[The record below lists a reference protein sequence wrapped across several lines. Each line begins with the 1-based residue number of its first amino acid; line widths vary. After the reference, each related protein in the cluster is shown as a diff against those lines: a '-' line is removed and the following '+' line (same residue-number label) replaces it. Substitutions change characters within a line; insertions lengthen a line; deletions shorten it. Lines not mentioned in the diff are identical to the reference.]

1 MWTYY
6 DDMKQTKGS
15 ETTIRI
21 TKKTKAI
28 VEKVAAVERR
38 SFKDQLAVLLEIGY
52 AEYERRQKFLKD
64 VESGKTQIEPGAF
77 AHGKTESVAHV

>member
-1 MWTYY
+1 MWHNNKT
-6 DDMKQTKGS
+6 MKQTKGS

-21 TKKTKAI
+21 TNKSKAI

-64 VESGKTQIEPGAF
+64 VESGKTQIDAAAF
-77 AHGKTESVAHV
+77 AGAGCEARK

>member
-1 MWTYY
+1 MWHNNKH
-6 DDMKQTKGS
+6 MKQTKGS

-21 TKKTKAI
+21 TNKSKAI

-64 VESGKTQIEPGAF
+64 VESGKTQIDAAVLCGDRAEVRP
-77 AHGKTESVAHV
+77 